1 MPNLLIPP
9 RVEVEE
15 LLDEHDAPRDD
26 VERSLRDLRRL
37 NQWLGGRRA
46 WRRLTRL
53 AGGDSNT
60 ASVLEIG
67 TGTSDLLES
76 VPDIPLRI
84 GLDLNIVHLIH
95 GRAIGDQSIARVVG
109 DALDLPFRD
118 GSIDI
123 AGSSHFF
130 HHFSLAENES
140 IICECLR
147 VCRRG
152 IFVTDTRRHRLPL
165 LFVKL
170 LGVLGLVGRIT
181 RFDAP
186 ASVIQSYTLREIRSF
201 AQRFEEI
208 SKTVR
213 RIMPFRFAL
222 VLWKERSVDG

>member
-1 MPNLLIPP
+1 MPNLLTPP

-15 LLDEHDAPRDD
+15 LLDEHDAPRED
-26 VERSLRDLRRL
+26 VERSLHDLRRI

-53 AGGDSNT
+53 ASGRSDT

-76 VPDIPLRI
+76 VPDVPLRI

-95 GRAIGDQSIARVVG
+95 GRAIGDHSIVRVVG
-109 DALDLPFRD
+109 DALNLPFRD

-130 HHFSLAENES
+130 HHFSLAENEL
-140 IICECLR
+140 IIAECLR

-152 IFVTDTRRHRLPL
+152 TFVTDTRRHRLPL

-170 LGVLGLVGRIT
+170 LGVTGVVGRIT

-186 ASVIQSYTLREIRSF
+186 ASVIRSYTLGEIRSF
-201 AQRFEEI
+201 ARRFNEI
-208 SKTVR
+208 SRKVI

-222 VLWKERSVDG
+222 VLWKERTVDG